1 MMDEHRAG
9 KKKGSDGQGRAA
21 TASKLGHG
29 SGEAGRHLPGHHPRG
44 MKERSQAGPTRDSH
58 PTRPTPAPQA
68 GLGRQ
73 HEPRALVQI
82 QESRRAP
89 THAPS
94 LLLCFHPGA
103 RGYRG
108 LGEASCPC
116 RDFLAARWLWEQ
128 PGPRRSP
135 APACLDPALRAGHGC
150 TQRTPTSA
158 PASAPG
164 RRASQ
169 SDRARSQPH
178 LGSMGRPVLP
188 VTSPA
193 GQDEGPS
200 SPKPLP

>member
-58 PTRPTPAPQA
+58 PTRPTPALQA

-135 APACLDPALRAGHGC
+135 APACLDSALRAGHGC

-193 GQDEGPS
+193 GQDEGP
-200 SPKPLP
+200 